1 MPKGRYYLGRVIKSG
16 FLDTNKL
23 IDAILQSKALTVK
36 KFTWIFTDVVDGRNE
51 YLPFVYAKLSKYTR
65 EGQVTLVDPDAKSQI
80 DALAQ
85 NLLVASSPF
94 VYLPTYS
101 GIAYLHIWNEIQE
114 KLFERRFKT
123 LIESVYEN
131 FFVDCQIEPV
141 SDYRAFT
148 AKIRELQRITEIAA
162 KIHPPNP
169 LFGRLWGPLKEYVK
183 KRNASEASFKEHQ
196 DGGDGLKTSIVP
208 LMQGILEN
216 PLFEPTEEIDITD
229 AALLMAADGYGLGK
243 VSGDIDG
250 DEVVIRTSDT
260 QKSFLFDKEPDAV
273 ALAHEAAVHFRE
285 TSEERDMK
293 H

>member
-1 MPKGRYYLGRVIKSG
+1 MPKGRYYLGRVIKTGS
-16 FLDTNKL
+16 LDADKL
-23 IDAILQSKALTVK
+23 IDAIVQSRALTIG
-36 KFTWIFTDVVDGRNE
+36 KFTWIFTNVVDARTDS
-51 YLPFVYAKLSKYTR
+51 LPFVYARLSKYSR
-65 EGQVTLVDPDAKSQI
+65 EGQVTIVDPDAKSQI

-94 VYLPTYS
+94 VYLPSYS

-114 KLFERRFKT
+114 ELFERRFKT
-123 LIESVYEN
+123 LVESVYEN

-148 AKIRELQRITEIAA
+148 TKVRELDRITEIAA
-162 KIHPPNP
+162 KVHPPNP

-183 KRNASEASFKEHQ
+183 SRNASEASFKEQ
-196 DGGDGLKTSIVP
+196 QEEGAGLKTNIVT
-208 LMQGILEN
+208 LMEGILDN
-216 PLFEPTEEIDITD
+216 PQFEPPIDVAITD

-243 VSGDIDG
+243 VSGDKEG
-250 DEVVIRTSDT
+250 EEVVIRTSDT
-260 QKSFLFDKEPDAV
+260 QKNFLFDKEPDAEQ
-273 ALAHEAAVHFRE
+273 LAYEAAGHFRE

>member
-16 FLDTNKL
+16 LLDADKL
-23 IDAILQSKALTVK
+23 IDAIVQSKALTIR
-36 KFTWIFTDVVDGRNE
+36 KFTWIFTDVVDGRSDS
-51 YLPFVYAKLSKYTR
+51 LPFVYAKLSKYSR
-65 EGQVTLVDPDAKSQI
+65 EGQVTIVDPDAKSQI

-94 VYLPTYS
+94 VYLPTFS

-114 KLFERRFKT
+114 ELFERRFKI

-148 AKIRELQRITEIAA
+148 TKVRELDRITEIAA

-169 LFGRLWGPLKEYVK
+169 LFGRIWGPLKEYVQ
-183 KRNASEASFKEHQ
+183 KRNASEASFKEQQ
-196 DGGDGLKTSIVP
+196 DGGTGLRTNIVP
-208 LMQGILEN
+208 LMEGILEN
-216 PLFEPTEEIDITD
+216 PKFEPAEEVDITD

-243 VSGDIDG
+243 VSGDKEG
-250 DEVVIRTSDT
+250 EEVVIRTSDT
-260 QKSFLFDKEPDAV
+260 QKSFLFDKEPTAE
-273 ALAHEAAVHFRE
+273 ALAYEAAAYFRE
-285 TSEERDMK
+285 TSEERDMR